1 MVRDHDKSAAGR
13 YGLRLGRSLL
23 ALPCRGIVTEISE
36 PVAEDRSRSSP
47 GCDIRTKREARQF
60 DAQRKLAFGA
70 RALLEACKLSF
81 GPDVEIAGRE
91 GRKGLP
97 LAGEK
102 AGYVAQIFPLQ

>member
-1 MVRDHDKSAAGR
+1 MVRDQDKLAAGR
-13 YGLRLGRSLL
+13 YGLRSGRSLF
-23 ALPCRGIVTEISE
+23 ALPRRGIVTEISE
-36 PVAEDRSRSSP
+36 PVAEDRGRSRP
-47 GCDIRTKREARQF
+47 GRDIRTKREARQL

-70 RALLEACKLSF
+70 RALLEACQLSF

-102 AGYVAQIFPLQ
+102 ARDVAQIFPLQ